1 MRPFGEILADIANNV
16 TIQQAEL
23 DYLRGLSNNI
33 EQNAAMTGGWVT
45 GNPSQISNASLLAGS
60 GNSLLD
66 DQGLRIY
73 NGPTLT
79 GWWQIDGTLRTGSNL
94 AAANTTSFAVFPNL
108 TTYNGES
115 MPIGTVLM
123 GSNSSGF
130 SNIRYDPS
138 TGQLEFRGGTTVQ
151 AYVGTD
157 GVIYFGG
164 GNGKLDSYGLT
175 LYGGT
180 SVETSRSLNFLSGT
194 TQLGYISTVYDTG
207 LNTNQMNAFVVP
219 VASCNSQ
226 IFITATGPTGYRGLV
241 TLQAVAPN
249 NYYTTATLISKVDTN
264 TIDFVIFAATGTT
277 RFSVDGAP
285 ITAYHG
291 FVGNSGATVD
301 EFSIDGTFAGN
312 SDTAVPT
319 EKAVVTYVAAQIAAI
334 PPSGGGGNLARSWL
348 GI

>member
-157 GVIYFGG
+157 GVIYAGAG
-164 GNGKLDSYGLT
+164 DVKLYSDGISLIVHEGIYGKSINFNNES
-175 LYGGT
+175 GGT
-180 SVETSRSLNFLSGT
+180 LGRIIGT
-194 TQLGYISTVYDTG
+194 IDTG
-207 LNTNQMNAFVVP
+207 QFQLDIGSVAESATSQVALKSYTNGTGLGFADIVLYTCYQETGSSITYRSDA
-219 VASCNSQ
+219 AGSTL
-226 IFITATGPTGYRGLV
+226 FIG
-241 TLQAVAPN
+241 
-249 NYYTTATLISKVDTN
+249 ATLGMKLNGGQAIN
-264 TIDFVIFAATGTT
+264 
-277 RFSVDGAP
+277 
-285 ITAYHG
+285 
-291 FVGNSGATVD
+291 
-301 EFSIDGTFAGN
+301 EFSIDTTCAGN
-312 SDTAVPT
+312 SNTAVPT
-319 EKAVVTYVAAQIAAI
+319 EAVLVAYTAAQIAAI
-334 PPSGGGGNLARSWL
+334 PPSGGGGNMSRSFIGL
-348 GI
+348 